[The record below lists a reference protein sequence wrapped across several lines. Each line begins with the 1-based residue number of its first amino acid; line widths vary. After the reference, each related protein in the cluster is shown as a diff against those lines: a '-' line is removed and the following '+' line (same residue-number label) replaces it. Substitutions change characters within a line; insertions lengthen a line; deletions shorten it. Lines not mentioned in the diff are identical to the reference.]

1 VRKKLLTIGMQNL
14 ISILF
19 IVFAFNLIGQKYP
32 KSLVI
37 DNDTLVCFKVAQAKQ
52 LAIWNEERKQCQE
65 LRIIDNNE
73 LIKKDQIIIETNSII
88 ESKNKIIE
96 SNQLIILEKD
106 KIIDINEQEKKLLK
120 KQLRNQKIGKWIA
133 IVSGI
138 FLSGVMLAI

>member
-1 VRKKLLTIGMQNL
+1 MQNL

-37 DNDTLVCFKVAQAKQ
+37 GNDTLVCFKVAQAKQ

>member
-1 VRKKLLTIGMQNL
+1 MQNL

>member
-1 VRKKLLTIGMQNL
+1 MAFFDRFTKQTQPEPPKVNIGKDILETINMRNIELPQPKEQKGYDWVLYGQHNQFPIDLLEYRN
-14 ISILF
+14 SS
-19 IVFAFNLIGQKYP
+19 
-32 KSLVI
+32 SLH
-37 DNDTLVCFKVAQAKQ
+37 D
-52 LAIWNEERKQCQE
+52 
-65 LRIIDNNE
+65 
-73 LIKKDQIIIETNSII
+73 SII

>member
-1 VRKKLLTIGMQNL
+1 MRKKLLTIGMQNL

-52 LAIWNEERKQCQE
+52 LGIWNEERKQCQE

-73 LIKKDQIIIETNSII
+73 LIKKEQIISETNQIVFSQNQII
-88 ESKNKIIE
+88 ENNK
-96 SNQLIILEKD
+96 LIIQEKD
-106 KIIDINEQEKKLLK
+106 NIIDIHQRENKLLK

>member
-1 VRKKLLTIGMQNL
+1 
-14 ISILF
+14 
-19 IVFAFNLIGQKYP
+19 
-32 KSLVI
+32 VI

>member
-1 VRKKLLTIGMQNL
+1 MRKKLLTIGMQNL

-52 LAIWNEERKQCQE
+52 LAVWNEERKQCQE

-73 LIKKDQIIIETNSII
+73 LIKKEQIISETNQIVFSQNQII
-88 ESKNKIIE
+88 ENNK
-96 SNQLIILEKD
+96 LIIQEKD
-106 KIIDINEQEKKLLK
+106 KIIDIHERENKLLK

>member
-1 VRKKLLTIGMQNL
+1 MQNL

-37 DNDTLVCFKVAQAKQ
+37 DKDTLVCFKVAQAKQ

>member
-1 VRKKLLTIGMQNL
+1 MRKKLLTIGMQNL

-133 IVSGI
+133 IVSGV

>member
-1 VRKKLLTIGMQNL
+1 MRKKLLTIGMQNL

-52 LAIWNEERKQCQE
+52 LAVWNEERKQCQE

-88 ESKNKIIE
+88 ESKDKIIE

-106 KIIDINEQEKKLLK
+106 KIIDIHQKETKLLK

>member
-1 VRKKLLTIGMQNL
+1 MQNL

-52 LAIWNEERKQCQE
+52 LAIWNEARKQCQE

>member
-1 VRKKLLTIGMQNL
+1 MQNL

-52 LAIWNEERKQCQE
+52 LAVWNEERKQCQE

-88 ESKNKIIE
+88 ESKDKIIE

-106 KIIDINEQEKKLLK
+106 KIIDIHQKETKLLK